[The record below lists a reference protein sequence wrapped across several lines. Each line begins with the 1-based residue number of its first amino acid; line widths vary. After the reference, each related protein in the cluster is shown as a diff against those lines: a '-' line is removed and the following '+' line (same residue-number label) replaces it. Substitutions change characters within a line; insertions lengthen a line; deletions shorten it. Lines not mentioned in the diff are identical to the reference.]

1 MLFRSKLIEEK
12 QMLEADTTFSIAEKN
27 AEFALR
33 ILSNKKAIDRLDEE
47 ERRRIVREDELQ
59 RQKAVFEQELQ
70 RFENEERRRTAD
82 RDHEIRRLETIATF
96 SAEQLIAISPSDQG
110 KILAELKR
118 TETLKSM
125 TDEQILAMAAEH
137 NPEVAK
143 AFQERY
149 RAIAEGESSKRE
161 KDLYE
166 RLLGEQKGFLD
177 KMEDISDKRVDD
189 FDRASQRA
197 QETQKHAI
205 DALAATAKS

>member
-1 MLFRSKLIEEK
+1 M
-12 QMLEADTTFSIAEKN
+12 
-27 AEFALR
+27 
-33 ILSNKKAIDRLDEE
+33 
-47 ERRRIVREDELQ
+47 
-59 RQKAVFEQELQ
+59 Q
-70 RFENEERRRTAD
+70 RFENEERRRAAE
-82 RDHEIRRLETIATF
+82 REHEIRRLETIATF
-96 SAEQLIAISPSDQG
+96 SAEQLIAISPADQG
-110 KILAELKR
+110 KILADLKR

-137 NPEVAK
+137 NPEIAK

-149 RAIAEGESSKRE
+149 RAIAEGETTRRE

-177 KMEDISDKRVDD
+177 RMQDLSDKRVDD

-205 DALAATAKS
+205 DALAATAQSFAQNKPAPTIVLGDGGSRTIYSDGTRQSAGETPEKATEKQCVSCGRKVDITFKICPHCGNKFADLA